1 MCLGW
6 LDSIFC
12 PTPGN
17 WSDDYSARTG
27 SLGHQG
33 DSLRRTHRLRDAPL
47 SGPKPAGWRDYRYG
61 KDVSEG
67 SVLSGDNLKVIYSLC
82 STAYR
87 GCS

>member
-1 MCLGW
+1 MTIRHAQVPSGIKGILFAG
-6 LDSIFC
+6 
-12 PTPGN
+12 PTASG
-17 WSDDYSARTG
+17 T
-27 SLGHQG
+27 
-33 DSLRRTHRLRDAPL
+33 LRC